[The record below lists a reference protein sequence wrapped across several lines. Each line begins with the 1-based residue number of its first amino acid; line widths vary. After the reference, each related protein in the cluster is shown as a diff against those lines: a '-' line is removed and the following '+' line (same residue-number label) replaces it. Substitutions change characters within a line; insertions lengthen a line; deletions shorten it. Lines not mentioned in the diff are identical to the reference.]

1 MAAISKK
8 DLRIEVRAKL
18 HAISPEQRAHAS
30 ARACALLREQKIW
43 AQAKSVM
50 FYATLEDE
58 LDFAPL
64 IDEAFALGKTVA
76 LPKFVEA
83 TRNYA
88 PFKISNANRDCA
100 VGRFGI
106 TEPVATCAEFPANHL
121 DLVLV
126 PGVAFDPTG
135 HRLGRGQGYYDRL
148 LANVVGIKCGVA
160 FDEQLVQR
168 IPAEAHDIRMN
179 CVLTPTRFIDA
190 LAVTG

>member
-1 MAAISKK
+1 MKDLKK
-8 DLRIEVRAKL
+8 DLRIQIRAKL
-18 HAISPEQRAHAS
+18 HAMTPDQRAHAS
-30 ARACALLREQKIW
+30 ALACALLREQKIW
-43 AQAKSVM
+43 SQAKSVM
-50 FYATLEDE
+50 FYATLQDE
-58 LDFAPL
+58 LDFSRL
-64 IDEAFALGKTVA
+64 VDEALALGKTVA

-83 TRNYA
+83 TQSYA
-88 PFKISNANRDCA
+88 PFKISNTNRDCA

-106 TEPVATCAEFPANHL
+106 TEPAATCAEFPANRL

-135 HRLGRGQGYYDRL
+135 HRLGRGQGHYDRL

-179 CVLTPTRFIDA
+179 CLVTPTRFIDA
-190 LAVTG
+190 LAVSG